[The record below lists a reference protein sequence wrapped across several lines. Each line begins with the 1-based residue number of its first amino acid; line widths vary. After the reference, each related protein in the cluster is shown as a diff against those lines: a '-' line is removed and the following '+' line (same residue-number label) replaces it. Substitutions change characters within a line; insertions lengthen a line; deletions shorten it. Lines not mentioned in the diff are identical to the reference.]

1 MPRWLKDCIIGYT
14 MIKNLNETLSLLVLI
29 VMCLFMLKVGLG
41 MIFSS
46 HLTGTARGNFE
57 LFKRYSENDEE

>member
-1 MPRWLKDCIIGYT
+1 
-14 MIKNLNETLSLLVLI
+14 MINNLNETLSLLVLI
-29 VMCLFMLKVGLG
+29 IVCLFMLKVGLG

-57 LFKRYSENDEE
+57 LLKKYSENDEE